1 MKKGALILLAALALG
16 LCVFFCTRLMLGRLD
31 ARAMPTEHGS
41 RLPELGWLR
50 HSFKLTDAQFEDIAR
65 LHAAYLP
72 TCERLCERVRE
83 SDARVLRLGLKP
95 GEPVSTELAA
105 ALRERGQLAAE
116 CQEALLR
123 HIHEIAAC
131 MDADQAALYRA
142 RMIPH
147 ALGVSCCADA
157 EAHEH

>member
-16 LCVFFCTRLMLGRLD
+16 LCVFFCTRLMLGHLE
-31 ARAMPTEHGS
+31 AGAMPTLHGS

-50 HSFKLTDAQFEDIAR
+50 RSFKLTDAQFEDITR

-72 TCERLCERVRE
+72 TCEKLCLRVRE
-83 SDARVLRLGLKP
+83 SDARVLRLGLAE
-95 GEPVSTELAA
+95 GGAELAA

-116 CQEALLR
+116 CQAALLK

-131 MDADQAALYRA
+131 MDAGQAALYRA

-157 EAHEH
+157 GAHEH